1 MADGMRRMGFS
12 DDDIAREK
20 VKRSGRAEDDSEREP
35 EAFEVHEDAWE
46 NWLFFLT
53 VSRQWVYLVLG
64 GGMGSQAVR
73 QCLNWPAIEALARMS
88 GTPRRQWPGLCADLL
103 VIEEAVLVAE
113 SENNKG

>member
-1 MADGMRRMGFS
+1 M
-12 DDDIAREK
+12 DDEYAEGLRKVGVREVDIEANQATPE
-20 VKRSGRAEDDSEREP
+20 AEPFE

-46 NWLFFLT
+46 SWLFFLT
-53 VSRQWVYLVLG
+53 VSRQWVYVVAG
-64 GGMGSQAVR
+64 GGMGGAAVR
-73 QCLNWPAIEALARMS
+73 QCLNWPAIEAMARMS